1 MRLLRSH
8 SIYKKCVDTYGLMG
22 EGFGEGSNV
31 GKQFFM
37 DMGLTTL
44 YQKAIGKCLKKSK
57 NRPIYALQ
65 HEGAV

>member
-1 MRLLRSH
+1 MYFPL
-8 SIYKKCVDTYGLMG
+8 LMG
-22 EGFGEGSNV
+22 EGFGDGNNV

-65 HEGAV
+65 YEGAV

>member
-1 MRLLRSH
+1 MEREVMWQS
-8 SIYKKCVDTYGLMG
+8 KV
-22 EGFGEGSNV
+22 
-31 GKQFFM
+31 FM
-37 DMGLTTL
+37 DLGLTLL